1 MIKQQTW
8 TNPKIDKFLKLDHD
22 RYPVAVNDE
31 VVSSKVDAYA
41 NDAED
46 TSLHSQRI
54 TIISHKQED

>member
-8 TNPKIDKFLKLDHD
+8 TNPKIDTFLKLDRD
-22 RYPVAVNDE
+22 RYPVSVNDE
-31 VVSSKVDAYA
+31 VAASKVDSYA

-54 TIISHKQED
+54 TIISHK